1 MLVLAL
7 KNKLFRIIALGRY
20 FIGGRKPIRYTN
32 LAMRSA
38 DQYMVM
44 VKLQSLLYFQP
55 VNHKILSFEKDKAYT
70 KKKAIVA
77 LKPNLKLN
85 SNCNPI
91 ALTLTLI
98 LAQTQNLNPK

>member
-1 MLVLAL
+1 
-7 KNKLFRIIALGRY
+7 
-20 FIGGRKPIRYTN
+20 
-32 LAMRSA
+32 MRSA

-70 KKKAIVA
+70 KKNKKNAIVA

-85 SNCNPI
+85 SNCDPI